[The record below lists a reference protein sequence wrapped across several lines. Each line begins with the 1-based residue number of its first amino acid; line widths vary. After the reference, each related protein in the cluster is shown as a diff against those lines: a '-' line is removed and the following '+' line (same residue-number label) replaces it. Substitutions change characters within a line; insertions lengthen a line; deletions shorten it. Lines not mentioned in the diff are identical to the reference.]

1 MFVWREQLNK
11 HLRAGERSGCL
22 WRGTQAIPS
31 HLTPNWAL
39 ITQTPLL
46 CFVVVWAQ
54 WVWRETLAVW
64 STALYCLYSWM
75 LFIPPPTQ
83 YKVFALLLFI
93 SVLHQLHSVELQ
105 AILPR
110 LMLLHMRP
118 SDLRHRQF
126 REVQEKS
133 ILHYSLWSYC
143 LRVIRFKLRRLQMW
157 NKRSFCIQET

>member
-64 STALYCLYSWM
+64 STALYLSLFLNAFYPTSNTVQSLCTFAFHFGSAPASLRRITSYFTSANASPYEAERSTAQAISRSAGKKHFA
-75 LFIPPPTQ
+75 LFIM
-83 YKVFALLLFI
+83 VVLLTG
-93 SVLHQLHSVELQ
+93 HSFQAEEIADVE
-105 AILPR
+105 
-110 LMLLHMRP
+110 
-118 SDLRHRQF
+118 
-126 REVQEKS
+126 
-133 ILHYSLWSYC
+133 
-143 LRVIRFKLRRLQMW
+143 
-157 NKRSFCIQET
+157 

>member
-1 MFVWREQLNK
+1 MFGWREQLNK

-31 HLTPNWAL
+31 HLMPNWAL

-64 STALYCLYSWM
+64 STALYLSLF

-105 AILPR
+105 AILPQ
-110 LMLLHMRP
+110 LMRLHMRP
-118 SDLRHRQF
+118 SDFGTGNFKKWRKKAFCTIHYARIAYGSFVSSWGDCRCGINVHSASERH
-126 REVQEKS
+126 
-133 ILHYSLWSYC
+133 
-143 LRVIRFKLRRLQMW
+143 
-157 NKRSFCIQET
+157 NK